1 MGRRIGGAGGGS
13 DKGTGKP
20 AVVAMAAA
28 VAIAL
33 GGGVG
38 GVGGIGLGTEAASGE
53 AASVA
58 EAADGS
64 DAALSRDFSTKSTRA
79 KSSAKRG
86 KVDEAW
92 RRMGLKRLKRQAGPE
107 IKCLAASTRQ
117 VRDFLV
123 RTPCRSLHRMVLLLG
138 SGQTLVVVSVAWVA
152 FNGKRQA
159 AAFER
164 IEKIQGSG
172 DIKPAASTLLGLA
185 NIKFTGLHY
194 HSRISGYTVVI
205 GETEPVVGRP
215 SDDVLR
221 TIAEV
226 ATYLPRP

>member
-13 DKGTGKP
+13 DKGAGKP
-20 AVVAMAAA
+20 ATVVVAA
-28 VAIAL
+28 VAAIGL
-33 GGGVG
+33 YGGVS
-38 GVGGIGLGTEAASGE
+38 GGIGLGTEAASGG

-58 EAADGS
+58 DVADGS
-64 DAALSRDFSTKSTRA
+64 DAALSRDFTTKSSRA
-79 KSSAKRG
+79 RTSAKRG
-86 KVDEAW
+86 KTDEAW
-92 RRMGLKRLKRQAGPE
+92 RRMGLKRLKRRAAPE
-107 IKCLAASTRQ
+107 IKCLAAATGRVQ
-117 VRDFLV
+117 KFLV

-138 SGQTLVVVSVAWVA
+138 SGQTTVVVSIAWVA

-164 IEKIQGSG
+164 VEKVQGSG

-185 NIKFTGLHY
+185 DIRFTGLHY

-205 GETEPVVGRP
+205 AETEPITGRP
-215 SDDVLR
+215 SNEVLG